1 MNVEDHLAIQELN
14 HRYAY
19 FIDCFDIDNWVNVF
33 TPTAILDEAELGT
46 GLLEGHEAIRRY
58 GREIV
63 STTQHVVH
71 LMSNHIIWSL
81 ERDAARG
88 TVFSIVDALSKS
100 GERTRYQIKYEDE
113 YLKISGCWK
122 IARRKV
128 RPTLPPEAVST

>member
-1 MNVEDHLAIQELN
+1 MNVEDRLAIQELS

-19 FIDCFDIDNWVNVF
+19 FVDCFDIDNWVSVF
-33 TPTAILDEAELGT
+33 TPAAILDETELGT

-63 STTQHVVH
+63 DTTQHVVH

-81 ERDAARG
+81 EGDAARG
-88 TVFSIVDALSKS
+88 TVFSLVDAISKS

-113 YLKISGCWK
+113 YLKVSGSWK

-128 RPTLPPEAVST
+128 RPTLPPEAVGA